1 MESTQTSF
9 QDPSQRPV
17 PMTSIETRLIDFPL
31 TEDQVRTFNVN
42 QVLSGYKPAQR
53 ARTPMLC
60 PEQESA
66 VHDPVAGVMGLMVAM
81 RGQLVCPCCEY
92 TQKTVNREML
102 NDLPATHGPLDD
114 VEFSGLLEFLR
125 DADQELTS
133 LLNSERCYVGINVL
147 QPNVGQYLKDLC
159 SRFHP
164 KGPEVESVPLAL
176 LITLHNQAPADSPI
190 RRTIIGFIKADNVLK
205 PRQHWMGGLYLNAE
219 NELCFD
225 EALFERTV
233 WRGKQETYFKA
244 VEEGYEKLQ
253 RGLSF
258 LHSFQK
264 MEDESS
270 ALTGTIRPL
279 LPVRELHDQVAHL
292 KRIQPRIEAL
302 VGVMEG
308 RSFAEL
314 ASNIRP
320 EASVAIEAQAALMAL
335 HKE

>member
-1 MESTQTSF
+1 
-9 QDPSQRPV
+9 
-17 PMTSIETRLIDFPL
+17 MTSIEPRLINFPL

-42 QVLSGYKPAQR
+42 QVLTGYKPAQR
-53 ARTPMLC
+53 ASTPMLC
-60 PEQESA
+60 PEQQRA
-66 VHDPVAGVMGLMVAM
+66 GHDPVAGVEGLMVALS
-81 RGQLVCPCCEY
+81 GQLVCPCCEY
-92 TQKTVNREML
+92 TQKTLSREL
-102 NDLPATHGPLDD
+102 LEELPATNGPLDD
-114 VEFSGLLEFLR
+114 TEFSGLLEFLR
-125 DADQELTS
+125 DAFQQLTR

-147 QPNVGQYLKDLC
+147 QPNVGQYLKELC

-164 KGPEVESVPLAL
+164 KGPEVESVPVAL
-176 LITLHNQAPADSPI
+176 LIALHNQAPTDSPV

-219 NELCFD
+219 NDLCFD
-225 EALFERTV
+225 EALYERAV
-233 WRGKQETYFKA
+233 WRGKQETYFES
-244 VEEGYEKLQ
+244 VEAGYAKLQ

-279 LPVRELHDQVAHL
+279 LPVRELHDQVVHL

-302 VGVMEG
+302 VEVMEG
-308 RSFAEL
+308 RTFAEL

-320 EASVAIEAQAALMAL
+320 EASMSIDTPAGPKALQ
-335 HKE
+335 KE